1 MKLQSLTRRSPA
13 DCKAAIKSG
22 NGIFAFTLKNAGKE
36 ESWHIDL
43 KETGTVGRGVAP
55 EGKKATVT
63 LVLNDA
69 EFQKLIEGK
78 ANAQKLF
85 MSGKLKIKGDMMK

>member
-1 MKLQSLTRRSPA
+1 M
-13 DCKAAIKSG
+13 
-22 NGIFAFTLKNAGKE
+22 
-36 ESWHIDL
+36 
-43 KETGTVGRGVAP
+43 GRGVAP

-63 LVLNDA
+63 LVLNDT

-85 MSGKLKIKGDMMK
+85 MSGKLKIKGDMIK

>member
-1 MKLQSLTRRSPA
+1 M
-13 DCKAAIKSG
+13 
-22 NGIFAFTLKNAGKE
+22 GK
-36 ESWHIDL
+36 
-43 KETGTVGRGVAP
+43 GAAP

-85 MSGKLKIKGDMMK
+85 MGGKLKIKGNMMKYDCPVCDLRMIANVKQGY